1 MKWSQ
6 DVMQVKY
13 NLEQGDVWNHH
24 TTCLPVSPTPGKLGR
39 NFWGS
44 VYCSKFSSLCIS
56 REPDLLTLKALGQLK
71 IPGALDVSCPP

>member
-24 TTCLPVSPTPGKLGR
+24 ITCLPVRPTPGNLGR
-39 NFWGS
+39 NFWWS
-44 VYCSKFSSLCIS
+44 VYCSKSWWSVYFASAENRTS
-56 REPDLLTLKALGQLK
+56 
-71 IPGALDVSCPP
+71 

>member
-24 TTCLPVSPTPGKLGR
+24 ITCLPVRPTPGNLGR
-39 NFWGS
+39 NFGGLFTATS
-44 VYCSKFSSLCIS
+44 PGGLFTLHQQ
-56 REPDLLTLKALGQLK
+56 RTGPPDTESTWA
-71 IPGALDVSCPP
+71 A